1 MDKGRRTMHEVNSLS
16 IFVGS
21 PECNAHCAH
30 CAGITHRKYAPKEDG
45 IISEDL
51 ISKTIKDCYEKGARY
66 LSISS
71 SGEPT
76 LSPVSVTKV
85 LELVYGYKKEGI
97 EYSPVNLYSNGIR
110 IGKDKEFCDAY
121 LGLWRNYGLTAIY
134 VTVHD
139 IDEKKNAKIYGI
151 ENYPDLRLILSRIHN
166 ADLLMR
172 ANLVLSKRAICTLE
186 KFVSTVDYLKEIGVD
201 FISAWPIRGKDD
213 KLDQNLSPLEEELNK
228 MEIYA
233 ENNKNI
239 RLLQE
244 NSRIAYKTGKKLTL
258 FPDGTL
264 SSTWCNY

>member
-1 MDKGRRTMHEVNSLS
+1 MDKGRRAMHEVNSLS

-21 PECNAHCAH
+21 SECNAHCAH
-30 CAGITHRKYAPKEDG
+30 CAGIIHRKYAPKEDR
-45 IISEDL
+45 IIDENL

-97 EYSPVNLYSNGIR
+97 DYSPINLYSNGIR

-121 LGLWRNYGLTAIY
+121 LGLWKNYGLTAIY

-139 IDEKKNAKIYGI
+139 IDEKKNAEIYGI
-151 ENYPDLRLILSRIHN
+151 ESYPDLRLILSRIHN

-172 ANLVLSKRAICTLE
+172 ANLVLSKRRIGTLE
-186 KFVSTVDYLKEIGVD
+186 KLISTAEFLKDLGVD
-201 FISAWPIRGKDD
+201 SISAWPVRGMDD
-213 KLDQNLSPLEEELNK
+213 KLDLILGPINEELDK
-228 MEIYA
+228 MGEWA
-233 ENNKNI
+233 EKNGV
-239 RLLQE
+239 RLLRE
-244 NSRIAYKTGKKLTL
+244 KNRIDYETGKKLIL

-264 SSTWCNY
+264 SSTWCS